1 MTKRRLYISIFLT
14 LLFLL
19 FLVSGCTY
27 RSHLVSRGKENL
39 SLGEFEKAELVLTEV
54 LKLAPKHQ
62 KANLY
67 LGFTYLYQDRL
78 EEAVKALQ
86 ISLEQNKEPDLEYL
100 GLGQVYLAL
109 GEYELATENLEKAR
123 QVDTYP
129 VADYLLGF
137 IYLKNGDPSKA
148 RQSLNMASK
157 VYPSRGEI
165 WAALGKL
172 ALENLQILDAAQAYQ
187 MAYVYGI
194 RNFDLYL
201 GLSEAYYQLGNYR
214 QAVAVTEQALAERH
228 FSQEE
233 REEFHLKLAQ
243 YNVNQNPAK
252 AIESFEAIL
261 SENPY
266 KAEVL
271 LMLGQLYFEQE
282 QYEKTLEVY
291 GIFLKKYSPFSQI
304 LHSMYRSHLA
314 LGNRN
319 LAEKYLKDTIEMK
332 DDYLP
337 YYFEL
342 LNLYEEDQ
350 RWDDVVLVYQ
360 QALKLAP
367 EDLELLNNYIGVLFK
382 LKQYDSA
389 LVYLE
394 RAIKLQ
400 PNNIQLHLTKA
411 YTYFWLHQKEQEIIT
426 YQGILKFAPDH
437 LLTINNLAQIYR
449 DEGKWEDAFLLY
461 QKAVELN
468 PNEGRYHRNLGYI
481 RLAQGDY
488 EGARGWLQKAI
499 QKNSEDHEAYR
510 FLGDTYFGQDEYQQ
524 AIKYYTKSL
533 EIKEDYYYAMYPLGK
548 AYFFID
554 ELEKAKPY
562 FKAYLERY
570 PLNEGSK
577 FYLKRI
583 EWLKDQ

>member
-1 MTKRRLYISIFLT
+1 MMKRRFYIAIFLI
-14 LLFLL
+14 LLFLFIL
-19 FLVSGCTY
+19 ISGCTY
-27 RSHLVSRGKENL
+27 RSYLVSAGKKNL
-39 SLGEFEKAELVLTEV
+39 SLGEFERAELVLTDV

-62 KANLY
+62 EANLY

-78 EEAVKALQ
+78 EEAVQAFQ
-86 ISLEQNKEPDLEYL
+86 ISLEGNKEPDLEYL
-100 GLGQVYLAL
+100 GLGQAYLAL
-109 GEYELATENLEKAR
+109 GEFELAREYLEKAR
-123 QVDTYP
+123 QADTYP
-129 VADYLLGF
+129 VTDYLLGF

-148 RQSLNMASK
+148 RQSLNIASK
-157 VYPSRGEI
+157 AYPSRGEI

-172 ALENLQILDAAQAYQ
+172 ALENLQVLDAAQAYQ

-194 RNFDLYL
+194 RNFNLYE

-214 QAVAVTEQALAERH
+214 QAVAVTEQALTERH
-228 FSQEE
+228 FTQEE

-243 YNVNQNPAK
+243 YNVNQNPFK

-261 SENPY
+261 RENPY

-271 LMLGQLYFEQE
+271 LMLGQLYFQQE
-282 QYEKTLEVY
+282 QYEKSIEIY
-291 GIFLKKYSPFSQI
+291 GTFLKKYPPFSQI
-304 LHSMYRSHLA
+304 LHSLYRSHLA
-314 LGNRN
+314 VGNGK
-319 LAEKYLKDTIEMK
+319 LAERYLKDTIEMK

-337 YYFEL
+337 YYYEL

-350 RWDDVVLVYQ
+350 RWEDAALVYQ

-367 EDLELLNNYIGVLFK
+367 EDLELLNNYAGVLFK
-382 LKQYDSA
+382 LKQYDTA
-389 LVYLE
+389 LIYLD
-394 RAIKLQ
+394 RALKIQ

-411 YTYFWLHQKEQEIIT
+411 QVYFWLHQKEQEIVT

-437 LLTINNLAQIYR
+437 LLTLNNLAQIYR
-449 DEGKWEDAFLLY
+449 DDGKWEEAFHLY
-461 QKAVELN
+461 QKAAELN
-468 PNEGRYHRNLGYI
+468 PADGRYYRNLGYI

-499 QKNSEDHEAYR
+499 QKNPKDYEAYR

-524 AIKYYTKSL
+524 SIKYYKKSL
-533 EIKEDYYYAMYPLGK
+533 GIKEDYHYAIYPLGK
-548 AYFFID
+548 AYFFIN

-562 FKAYLERY
+562 FEAYLERY